1 MKLGRC
7 FKGGT
12 MGKRFNIPQFP
23 GHKNKVFTLSFDD
36 GVVQDRRLIKLF
48 DKYGMKATFNLGYG
62 VLGYKG
68 ESLSPAGRKIDIS
81 KVEKEEVKKLY
92 QDHEVGGH
100 GLYHSS
106 LTGIGSE
113 GAMYEII
120 EDKRCLEDL
129 IEKPVTM
136 FAYPFGHYDDTVVQ
150 LLKLAGYKGARTV
163 NSTYR
168 FDLPKDPLILD
179 PTCHYADEKIM
190 DLARQFCE
198 SRSFAPQMFYV
209 WGHAYELDGNDDWD
223 RLEELLS
230 YIAQYK
236 DEIWFA
242 GNGQIL
248 SYLEA
253 CKMLEYSV
261 DGSFVYNPTCT
272 DVDVLT
278 AFGVEEHIA
287 AGKITKLKETSL

>member
-1 MKLGRC
+1 
-7 FKGGT
+7 

-36 GVVQDRRLIKLF
+36 GVLQDRRLIDLF
-48 DKYGMKATFNLGYG
+48 DKYGVKATFNLGYG

-68 ESLSPAGRKIDIS
+68 ESLSPVGRKIDIS

-129 IEKPVTM
+129 IEKPVVM
-136 FAYPFGHYDDTVVQ
+136 FAYPFGHYDDTVQQ

-163 NSTYR
+163 NATYA
-168 FDLPKDPLILD
+168 FDLPKDPLALD
-179 PTCHYADEKIM
+179 PTCHYADGRLM
-190 DLARQFCE
+190 DLAKQFCE
-198 SRSFAPQMFYV
+198 SKSFAPQMFYV
-209 WGHAYELDGNDDWD
+209 WGHAYELDGNDDWQVMED
-223 RLEELLS
+223 FLS

-242 GNGQIL
+242 TNGQIL

-253 CKMLEYSV
+253 CRMLEYSV

-278 AFGVEEHIA
+278 AFGVEEHIE
-287 AGKITKLKETSL
+287 AGRITKLKETSL